1 MTDRSVEVCVG
12 PGGRLTAGDVVFTA
26 TSLYNLGA
34 PVVADVDRIVVS
46 ANMKVGTYTIAAQ
59 PDVPRNITV
68 KRTAVSTADTG
79 GTIAIVGRDSD
90 GKVITETI
98 SVGSDGVTV
107 AGTKAF
113 DSVASVTGAGWV
125 TASTADTI
133 EIGVGTE
140 LGLPV
145 AVSAAAKMVLGILDT
160 TITAHNATVSTP
172 PSVAG
177 TTVDMSAGTYDG
189 SKNALVFVVGQLGF
203 GR

>member
-1 MTDRSVEVCVG
+1 MTDRSVEVGVG

-189 SKNALVFVVGQLGF
+189 SKNALVFVVG
-203 GR
+203 